1 MASDLDGSPSNGYW
15 SAHVLAWIGNKRENV
30 MLKRHRIQFPNS
42 ESQHLDQ
49 DEVFFYL
56 DEDGEKIKLRFHDY
70 AEIYKRPGLYE
81 QIFMIG

>member
-30 MLKRHRIQFPNS
+30 MIKRHRIQFPNS

-56 DEDGEKIKLRFHDY
+56 D
-70 AEIYKRPGLYE
+70 
-81 QIFMIG
+81 